1 MARARVAHLRVVHLD
16 AVDRHVDLHWLRRA
30 SVMRTGPGPGSQW
43 RETSAAHRV
52 FCHGPGLA
60 VRQGVQ
66 GIVRAAAL
74 SDGERDGEH
83 DVVVAR
89 RRFAEFRPRVE
100 VREHGVEIHW
110 SGTGTG

>member
-1 MARARVAHLRVVHLD
+1 M
-16 AVDRHVDLHWLRRA
+16 
-30 SVMRTGPGPGSQW
+30 QW

-52 FCHGPGLA
+52 FGHGPGLA

-110 SGTGTG
+110 SSKERISILGPSEWDGGTYIC

>member
-1 MARARVAHLRVVHLD
+1 M
-16 AVDRHVDLHWLRRA
+16 
-30 SVMRTGPGPGSQW
+30 QW

-52 FCHGPGLA
+52 FGHGPGLA

-66 GIVRAAAL
+66 SIVRAAAL

-100 VREHGVEIHW
+100 VREHGVKIHW
-110 SGTGTG
+110 SSAEPGSLSWALVNGMV